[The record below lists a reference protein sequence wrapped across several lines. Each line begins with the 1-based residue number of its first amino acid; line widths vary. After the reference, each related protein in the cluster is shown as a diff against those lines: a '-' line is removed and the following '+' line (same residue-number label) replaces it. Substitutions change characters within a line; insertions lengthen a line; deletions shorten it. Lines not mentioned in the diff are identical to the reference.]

1 MAQPVWVTDPGS
13 LGTVEEG
20 KFFQIPLSAFD
31 PDYPNDTSKISYL
44 LISGELPQGVRVG
57 ASGLIE
63 GIPQAFGLVAGVPAE
78 VGENVTSRFTVRVY
92 NDLNRINDRTFSIT
106 VVGQDV
112 PTFTTPPGQ
121 IGAYYDGDYVNYQI
135 EFSDDDPNDDVEI
148 SITNG
153 LLPPGLTL
161 SSTGVISGYIKPIA
175 ELEENAIAGWDRDGS
190 AFDEFPYDFSSR
202 SINKNYEFVLK
213 LSDGKQSELRAF
225 SIFVYSRNSTTAD
238 TTDISADNSFIT
250 TDITI
255 SRNPYIDNYTPNLGT
270 YTHDNFYAHQFVGVD
285 PDGDQVRFIFLG
297 GTLPPGLHLDEVT
310 GWMLGY
316 IPDIGIQNLTYNFTI
331 RIAKQI
337 NISAY
342 RDYAFSLVISGSVG
356 NDVTWITD
364 SDLGTIVN
372 GNISTLSV
380 SAVHVNNIRLNYR
393 IKSGSNSKLP
403 QGLKLES
410 SGNIIGRVG
419 FETFSLDGGDTTFD
433 KDLRTRLSID
443 ETTFDMVYEFTIE
456 AYNDEEI
463 VNIGK
468 TFTVEVVKQFKKPC
482 QCLRIEALPP
492 INDRAVINQLVNNQ
506 DIFRPEW
513 IYRADDLYFG
523 VQKKVRYEHAYA
535 MNPVHVSDYID
546 AMVTHHYRKKLIL
559 GEIKTA
565 RALDDNDNVL
575 YEVIY
580 SQIIDDQVNKQGE
593 SVSESVRLKYP
604 INAGDSTEINTV
616 YPNSLENMRNTVI
629 DSIGKTAD
637 VLPRWM
643 LSKQEDGSILG
654 FVAAWVIAYTIP
666 GRSKQIAYNIT
677 EQFGDEL
684 NKIDFIADRYTL
696 DGSVSQNW
704 DIDAQRWSTSSL
716 TTFDRENINNQLVI
730 TGDTDIYS
738 ADDNIWPTADH
749 AAADASAETIFDG
762 NSTKFITSISIH
774 EYTDRYDK
782 YILFPQT
789 RIIEHGE

>member
-63 GIPQAFGLVAGVPAE
+63 GIPQAFGSVAGVPAE

-92 NDLNRINDRTFSIT
+92 NDLNRVNDRTFSIT
-106 VVGQDV
+106 VVGQDI

-121 IGAYYDGDYVNYQI
+121 IGAYYDGDFVNYQI
-135 EFSDDDPNDDVEI
+135 EFIDDDPNDEVEI

-153 LLPPGLTL
+153 ELPPGLTL
-161 SSTGVISGYIKPIA
+161 SSTGLISGYIDPIA

-225 SIFVYSRNSTTAD
+225 SIFVYSRDSMTAD
-238 TTDISADNSFIT
+238 TTDISVDNSFIT
-250 TDITI
+250 TDVTS
-255 SRNPYIDNYTPNLGT
+255 SRNPYIDNYASNLGT

-285 PDGDQVRFIFLG
+285 PDGDRVRFVFLG

-337 NISAY
+337 DASAY
-342 RDYAFSLVISGSVG
+342 RDYGFSITITGSVG
-356 NDVTWITD
+356 QEVTWITD
-364 SDLGTIVN
+364 SDLGTIIN

-380 SAVHVNNIRLNYR
+380 SAVHVDNIRLKYR

-410 SGNIIGRVG
+410 SGNIIGRVS

-468 TFTVEVVKQFKKPC
+468 IFTVNVVKQFKKPC

-506 DIFRPEW
+506 DIFKPEW

-535 MNPVHVSDYID
+535 MNPAYVADYVD

-559 GEIKTA
+559 GEVKTA

-575 YEVIY
+575 YEVVY

-593 SVSESVRLKYP
+593 SVSRNVRLKYP

-616 YPNSLENMRNTVI
+616 YPNSLENMRNIVI
-629 DSIGKTAD
+629 DSIGQISD

-654 FVAAWVIAYTIP
+654 FVAAWIIAYTMP
-666 GRSKQIAYNIT
+666 GRAKQIAYNIT
-677 EQFGDEL
+677 EQFGNEL

-704 DIDAQRWSTSSL
+704 DIDAQRWKTSSL
-716 TTFDRENINNQLVI
+716 TTFDRENINDQLVI
-730 TGDTDIYS
+730 TSDTDIYR

-749 AAADASAETIFDG
+749 AASDASAETIFDG
-762 NSTKFITSISIH
+762 NSTRFITSINIH

-782 YILFPQT
+782 YILFPQR